1 MIPNIVRKPEQIKLI
16 MECRQSGLSDY
27 QWCKTK
33 DINPGTFYNWVSKLR
48 KSGYTFPESKSKS
61 TGIPVKQEVVKLN
74 LIGHEMPTPVMVEQN
89 ASHLPLSATANAA
102 VEIQHGS
109 ITLRI
114 FNGADISVVQ
124 STLQCIGGM
133 SDAW

>member
-1 MIPNIVRKPEQIKLI
+1 MTPNIVRKSEQIKLI

-27 QWCKTK
+27 QWCKT
-33 DINPGTFYNWVSKLR
+33 NR
-48 KSGYTFPESKSKS
+48 
-61 TGIPVKQEVVKLN
+61 IPVKQEVVKLN
-74 LIGHEMPTPVMVEQN
+74 LIGHKMPTPVMVEQN
-89 ASHLPLSATANAA
+89 ASHLPLSATANVA

>member
-1 MIPNIVRKPEQIKLI
+1 MTPNIVRKPEQIKLI

-61 TGIPVKQEVVKLN
+61 TGIPARQEVVKLN
-74 LIGHEMPTPVMVEQN
+74 LIEHGMPAPVMVEQN
-89 ASHLPLSATANAA
+89 VNCLPLSAVPNVAA
-102 VEIQHGS
+102 EIQHGS

-124 STLQCIGGM
+124 STLQYIGGM

>member
-1 MIPNIVRKPEQIKLI
+1 MTPNIVRKPEQIKLI

-61 TGIPVKQEVVKLN
+61 TGIPARQEVVKLN
-74 LIGHEMPTPVMVEQN
+74 LIEHGMPAPVMVEQN
-89 ASHLPLSATANAA
+89 VNCLPLSAVPNVAA
-102 VEIQHGS
+102 EIQHGS

-133 SDAW
+133 SNAW

>member
-1 MIPNIVRKPEQIKLI
+1 MVQ
-16 MECRQSGLSDY
+16 
-27 QWCKTK
+27 TK
-33 DINPGTFYNWVSKLR
+33 GINPGTFYNWVSKLR

-61 TGIPVKQEVVKLN
+61 TGIPARQEVVKLN
-74 LIGHEMPTPVMVEQN
+74 LIEHGMPAPVMVEQN
-89 ASHLPLSATANAA
+89 VNCLPLSAVPNVAA
-102 VEIQHGS
+102 EIQHGS

-133 SDAW
+133 SNAW

>member
-1 MIPNIVRKPEQIKLI
+1 MTPNIVRKPEQIKLI
-16 MECRQSGLSDY
+16 MECRRSGLSDY

-48 KSGYTFPESKSKS
+48 KSGYTIPESKGKS
-61 TGIPVKQEVVKLN
+61 TGIPIKQEVVKLN
-74 LIGHEMPTPVMVEQN
+74 LMEHEMPTPVMVEQN
-89 ASHLPLSATANAA
+89 VNCLPLSAVPNVAA
-102 VEIQHGS
+102 EIQHGS

-114 FNGADISVVQ
+114 FNGADMSVVQ

-133 SDAW
+133 SNAW